1 VNAENLRWKAFLGD
15 APAREFDANRYM
27 NWRLFEDYSGGSVH
41 EYMSHQVG
49 FWYKALN
56 LQIPNAASMTGGVY
70 LWKDGREVPDTMSVA
85 LEQPEEILINW
96 TSGFGNNQPGV
107 SEEVLGDLGTISRST
122 QVRYAPQKINRP
134 DGNEMTGRAT
144 HVPHVHM
151 QNFFDSIRSGQEPNC
166 PFELGYRVSIA
177 CRMAVDSHRLGR
189 TLRWDPNKEEIV

>member
-1 VNAENLRWKAFLGD
+1 
-15 APAREFDANRYM
+15 M

-41 EYMSHQVG
+41 ENMSHQLS

-56 LQIPNAASMTGGVY
+56 LQIPKAASMTGGVY

-122 QVRYAPQKINRP
+122 QVRYSPQKINRP
-134 DGNEMTGRAT
+134 DGNEMTGRSA

-151 QNFFDSIRSGQEPNC
+151 QNFLTLAFVFRSRAAWRSTAIDWAG
-166 PFELGYRVSIA
+166 
-177 CRMAVDSHRLGR
+177 H
-189 TLRWDPNKEEIV
+189 